1 MELVDIGLW
10 VAYVMV
16 IVALLGAVV
25 LPIINAASQPKLLIK
40 PIAALIG
47 LVVLFF
53 IGYAF
58 AGESLNPRAVTA
70 GVTGGISKMVGG
82 GLICMY
88 VLFAVALIGI
98 VYTEINK
105 ALK

>member
-10 VAYVMV
+10 VAYIMV
-16 IVALLGAVV
+16 IIALLGAVV
-25 LPIINAASQPKLLIK
+25 LPIVNAASQPKLLIK
-40 PIAALIG
+40 PIAALLG

-53 IGYAF
+53 IGYGF
-58 AGESLNPRAVTA
+58 AGSGLNPRALA
-70 GVTGGISKMVGG
+70 SGVTPGISKMVGG

-88 VLFAVALIGI
+88 VLFAVALVGI

-105 ALK
+105 AIK